1 MSDFQG
7 KVALVT
13 GGGSGIGL
21 ATAVMLD
28 KRGARVLVTER
39 NQEHGDNAV
48 RTIEEAGGNAKFFR
62 ADLTK
67 KEDIDALF
75 EHVGETY
82 GRLDCAFNNAGIA
95 GELAATADVKE
106 DDWDVAM
113 NINLKSGWRCMRHE
127 IKIMLAEGK
136 GSIVNTAS
144 AAGLVALPGAA
155 AYVVAKHGVVGLTKN
170 AAIEYVKQGIRVNA
184 VCPSFVGT
192 PLTGAVNA
200 KYPDFV
206 AHAFQLQPIGR
217 VGTPD
222 EIAETVCFLLSDA
235 SSFTTGA
242 MISADGGYVAQ

>member
-1 MSDFQG
+1 LSEFHG
-7 KVALVT
+7 KVTLVT

-21 ATAVMLD
+21 ATAVMLG
-28 KRGARVLVTER
+28 KRGARVVITER
-39 NQEHGDNAV
+39 NQDHCEAAV
-48 RTIEEAGGNAKFFR
+48 QTIKDEGGSADYFV
-62 ADLTK
+62 ADLSK
-67 KEDIDALF
+67 KEDVDKLF
-75 EHVGETY
+75 GHIGETF

-95 GELAATADVKE
+95 GELAATADITE
-106 DDWDVAM
+106 EDWDVAM
-113 NINLKSGWRCMRHE
+113 NINLKAVWRCMRHE

-155 AYVVAKHGVVGLTKN
+155 AYVVAKHGVAGLTKN
-170 AAIEYVKQGIRVNA
+170 AAIEYVKNGIRVNA

-192 PLTGAVNA
+192 PLTMSVNA

-242 MISADGGYVAQ
+242 LISADGGYVAQ

>member
-1 MSDFQG
+1 MYDFKG
-7 KVALVT
+7 KVALIT
-13 GGGSGIGL
+13 GGGAGIGR
-21 ATAVMLD
+21 ATALAFAKAGAKVAIGNRNVENGEETVALIE
-28 KRGARVLVTER
+28 KARGTALFQRTDVTVAAQVEALVAR
-39 NQEHGDNAV
+39 AV
-48 RTIEEAGGNAKFFR
+48 R
-62 ADLTK
+62 D
-67 KEDIDALF
+67 
-75 EHVGETY
+75 Y
-82 GRLDCAFNNAGIA
+82 GAVDCAFNNAGIA
-95 GELAATADVKE
+95 GELAATADITE
-106 DDWDVAM
+106 EDWDVAM
-113 NINLKSGWRCMRHE
+113 NINLKAVWRCMKHE

-155 AYVVAKHGVVGLTKN
+155 AYVVAKHGVAGLTKN
-170 AAIEYVKQGIRVNA
+170 AAIEYVKNGIRVNA

-192 PLTGAVNA
+192 PLTMSVNA

-217 VGTPD
+217 VGTAD